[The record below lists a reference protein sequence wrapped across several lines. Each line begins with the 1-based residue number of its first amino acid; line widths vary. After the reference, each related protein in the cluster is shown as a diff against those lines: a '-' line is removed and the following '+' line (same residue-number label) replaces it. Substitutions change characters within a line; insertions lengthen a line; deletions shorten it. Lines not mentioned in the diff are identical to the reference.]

1 MNMGLLNTQCF
12 KKNTVKA
19 AEWARLPRKC
29 ARSIHACLGQGV
41 FTGPRGCCAGRIGG
55 SSSAHP
61 GSAEH
66 RAAGGTRLRWLRPEA
81 RAEASLAEPSRAGPS
96 LAEPGRAGPPPGE
109 SRMLERPPLAPSFAS
124 IKGQGARLR
133 GARFSFN
140 YYPPPPPPPSP
151 PSSSSLYP
159 PAPSPPAAAP
169 QAAAGGRRGR
179 AAPPRSRPT
188 APPSHPPGARRRAE
202 PSRAEPSRAEPG

>member
-1 MNMGLLNTQCF
+1 MRAGSGVPPPHTPGAPNTALRGERGSTGC
-12 KKNTVKA
+12 A
-19 AEWARLPRKC
+19 LRREPR
-29 ARSIHACLGQGV
+29 
-41 FTGPRGCCAGRIGG
+41 
-55 SSSAHP
+55 
-61 GSAEH
+61 
-66 RAAGGTRLRWLRPEA
+66 RAFLS
-81 RAEASLAEPSRAGPS
+81 RAEPGRAGPSLAEPSRAGQ
-96 LAEPGRAGPPPGE
+96 PPGE

-169 QAAAGGRRGR
+169 QAAAGGRRGS

-188 APPSHPPGARRRAE
+188 APPSHPLGARRRAE
-202 PSRAEPSRAEPG
+202 PSRAEPSRAELSRAGGRALRRGWRRRRPGPWRWTGSACRTAATPMGRGS